1 MAIKNNT
8 IWTIPDTGITM
19 SGSYSNIHNI
29 EWSKGRSIDHSST
42 NYVVVRVRHYATSQS
57 RVDGLRPAFIQRYE
71 FNVNMTGSLDSSGF
85 FGQIYDN
92 LKLHTDGPFSGSS
105 VEDV

>member
-1 MAIKNNT
+1 MI
-8 IWTIPDTGITM
+8 
-19 SGSYSNIHNI
+19 
-29 EWSKGRSIDHSST
+29 
-42 NYVVVRVRHYATSQS
+42 VRVRHYATSQS
-57 RVDGLRPAFIQRYE
+57 RADGLRPTFIQRYE
-71 FNVNMTGSLDSSGF
+71 FNVNMTGSLDSDGF

>member
-8 IWTIPDTGITM
+8 IWTLPDTGVTM
-19 SGSYSNIHNI
+19 SGSYSNIDNI
-29 EWSKGRSIDHSST
+29 EWNKGRSIDHSST

-57 RVDGLRPAFIQRYE
+57 RVDGLRPATIQRYE
-71 FNVNMTGSLDSSGF
+71 FNVNMTGSLDSDGF
-85 FGQIYDN
+85 FGEIYDGIKN
-92 LKLHTDGPFSGSS
+92 HIDGPFSGSS